1 MDRLP
6 HPVLQAALALA
17 LVFSGLATA
26 STAEPSAAE
35 LKALATSGARI
46 GTITIL
52 PGDVFDPSKP
62 GEDRSAYR
70 LANRL
75 HVQTRAETIRKVL
88 LFKQGEAFQPRLL
101 AESERLLRTRKQI
114 QDAKIR
120 VTGVR
125 GQEVDVEVRTQDV
138 WSLEPEIS
146 FGRSGGQNKSS
157 FGIKESNLLG
167 TGYSVSASYFD
178 SVDRSGQEFEFET
191 PELGSRRWRASLAFA
206 DNSDGRAY
214 AFTAARPFYSFDTP
228 WAFAIQGSDR
238 SFDQYLYELGE
249 KTDGFAVDARTAELS
264 LGKAIDLGESTPTKT
279 KALRWYV
286 GVAEDEAVFQRL
298 ADQSPLPAIDL
309 QPRDLVY
316 PFVGLEFAEDKF
328 ATTENR
334 DVMGKTED
342 LQLGWY
348 ASLRIGASRKS
359 FGASEDSWVYRF
371 NASRTLQ
378 LNEFSSLGLSADLSG
393 RRTDQ
398 GLRDARSQLDVRW
411 DYRWNDLTTTHFSY
425 QLISGRN
432 LDADHA
438 LYLGGDNGLR
448 GYPLR
453 YASGDKVSLFNA
465 EQRFYTDWY
474 PWHLFKVGA
483 AIFADAGS
491 NHFDDQPDLSG
502 KLRDVGIGL
511 RLFNTRSS
519 LAKVIHIDLATPL
532 DGDPS
537 IDKVQVL
544 VRTQSSF

>member
-1 MDRLP
+1 MRIAISLFLGLSS
-6 HPVLQAALALA
+6 VVCVAAD
-17 LVFSGLATA
+17 VT
-26 STAEPSAAE
+26 TPTAAE
-35 LKALATSGARI
+35 LKTLAQSGARI
-46 GTITIL
+46 GTITIV
-52 PGDVFDPSKP
+52 PGDVFDPSRP
-62 GEDRSAYR
+62 GEDKAVYR

-75 HVQTRAETIRKVL
+75 HIDTRQETIRRVL
-88 LFKQGEAFQPRLL
+88 LFKSGEAFQPRLL
-101 AESERLLRTRKQI
+101 AESERLLRGRKQI

-120 VTGVR
+120 VVAVR

-167 TGYSVSASYFD
+167 MGYSISLSYFD
-178 SVDRSGQEFEFET
+178 SVDRSGEEFDLVT
-191 PELGSRRWRASLAFA
+191 PELGSRRWRANVSYA

-214 AFTAARPFYSFDTP
+214 AFSAARPFYAFDTP
-228 WAFAIQGSDR
+228 WAFSLGASDQTY
-238 SFDQYLYELGE
+238 DQYLYELGE
-249 KTDGFAVDARTAELS
+249 KTEGFAVDARRAEVS
-264 LGKAIDLGESTPTKT
+264 LGRAIDLGHTTPTRT

-286 GVAEDEAVFQRL
+286 GLAEDQALFQRL
-298 ADQSPLPAIDL
+298 ADLSPLPTIDL
-309 QPRDLVY
+309 APRDLVY
-316 PFVGLEFAEDKF
+316 PFVGLEYAEDKF

-334 DVMGKTED
+334 DAMGKTED

-348 ASLRIGASRKS
+348 ASLRIGASRES
-359 FGASEDSWVYRF
+359 FGAGEDSWVYRF
-371 NASRTLQ
+371 LASRTFQ
-378 LNEFSSLGLSADLSG
+378 LNDFSSIGVNVDLSG

-398 GLRDARSQLDVRW
+398 GLRDGRSQLDLRW
-411 DYRWNDLTTTHFSY
+411 DYRWNDLTTSHFSY
-425 QLISGRN
+425 QLVKGQN

-453 YASGDKVSLFNA
+453 YASGDKISLFSA

-474 PWHLFKVGA
+474 PWQLFKVGA
-483 AIFADAGS
+483 AVFADVGA
-491 NHFDDQPDLSG
+491 NHFDGRPDPSG
-502 KLRDVGIGL
+502 TLRDVGIGL

-537 IDKVQVL
+537 IDKVQLL